1 LDKKLKIAVLMGGR
15 SLEREVS
22 LKSGRRVSGALKQA
36 GHNVIEVDA
45 GEHLVADLKNIKPAV
60 AYIALHGKYGE
71 DGSVQELLD
80 MLKIP
85 YTGPGVLSNIIG
97 FDKVLAKHYL
107 QRENIPTPRFHAL
120 SEGAFK
126 DMGASGALPEA
137 VKELGLPLVVKP
149 SAQGS
154 ALGVKVVEQESELAH
169 ALLGALSYGDKV
181 LLEEYISGTEIAVSV
196 IGNHKKQVL
205 PIVEVIPHKN
215 WFDFESRYTLGMSNY
230 FVPARIDKK
239 LENKIKKMAI
249 QIYELFECKGVS
261 RIDIIIK
268 DDIPYVLELNTSPGM
283 TETSLLPM
291 SAEAAGIDFETLI
304 QKLIDLALG
313 KEL

>member
-1 LDKKLKIAVLMGGR
+1 MDKKLKIAVLMGGR

-22 LKSGRRVSGALKQA
+22 LKSGKRVSGALKQ
-36 GHNVIEVDA
+36 GGYKVVEVDA
-45 GEHLVADLKNIKPAV
+45 GEHLVSELKSIKPDV

-97 FDKVLAKHYL
+97 FDKVLSKHYL
-107 QRENIPTPRFHAL
+107 QKADIPTPRFHAL

-126 DMGASGALPEA
+126 DMGAASALPEA

-154 ALGVKVVEQESELAH
+154 ALGVKIVGLESDLAS

-196 IGNHKKQVL
+196 IGNKKKKVL

-239 LENKIKKMAI
+239 LENRIEKMAV

-261 RIDIIIK
+261 RIDIIIR
-268 DDIPYVLELNTSPGM
+268 DNIPYVLEINTSPGM

-291 SAEAAGIDFETLI
+291 SSEAAGISFEDLV
-304 QKLIDLALG
+304 QKLVNLALG
-313 KEL
+313 EEI